1 MAKAEGAPRAALTR
15 ERILNTAIELAD
27 ARGISGLTMRGLGEA
42 LDVEAMSLY
51 NHVANKAALL
61 NGMVDAVFA
70 EIELPSHSDHWRV
83 AIRKRSV
90 SFHEVLTQHPWVSGL
105 RDSATQPGVSTL
117 RHHDRVIGTFRNAGF
132 SVALTAHAFS
142 LVDSYI
148 YGFALQE
155 AALPLATEEQSA
167 EVAEAMMAQ
176 LPVAEFPYLAELT
189 VDHVMQP
196 GYQYSNE
203 FAIGLDLVLDSLET
217 ALTKE
222 QVATAQ

>member
-1 MAKAEGAPRAALTR
+1 MAKANTAPRLPLSR
-15 ERILNTAIELAD
+15 ERILNMAIELAD

-42 LDVEAMSLY
+42 LGVEAMSLY

-70 EIELPSHSDHWRV
+70 EIELPSHSDHWRT

-90 SFHEVLTQHPWVSGL
+90 SFYEVLMRHPWVSGL
-105 RDSATQPGVSTL
+105 RDSATQPGASTL

-189 VDHVMQP
+189 VEHVMQP

-203 FAIGLDLVLDSLET
+203 FAVGLDLVLDSLEA
-217 ALTKE
+217 ALAKDLG
-222 QVATAQ
+222 AS

>member
-1 MAKAEGAPRAALTR
+1 MAKVEGSPRVTLTR
-15 ERILNTAIELAD
+15 ERILRTAIELAD
-27 ARGISGLTMRGLGEA
+27 ASGLSGLTMRGLGEA
-42 LDVEAMSLY
+42 LGVEAMSLY
-51 NHVANKAALL
+51 NHVANKADLL
-61 NGMVDAVFA
+61 GGMVDAVFA
-70 EIELPSHSDHWRV
+70 EIELPSHSDHWRT

-90 SFHEVLTQHPWVSGL
+90 SFHEVLTRHPWVSGL
-105 RDSATQPGVSTL
+105 RDSATRPGQSTL

-189 VDHVMQP
+189 VEHVMQP
-196 GYQYSNE
+196 RYQYSNE
-203 FAIGLDLVLDSLET
+203 FAVGLDLVLDSLEE
-217 ALTKE
+217 AAAKE
-222 QVATAQ
+222 HAAG